1 MTLNRP
7 IVPIITFQSFTD
19 NQVEDFV
26 LTRIWNLES
35 GSVSD
40 PGPGLRDWV
49 TLAWSRRDTDERAPS
64 CPDSAEFYRT
74 QSCSTSHRPGNRMR
88 LLKLEQNRVNVKK
101 HYLGC
106 GGRVCVRARADLDI
120 LVAGDRFLVQGVL
133 MTWILCVTIF
143 ISWDIVKIFRV
154 AVTRGNVLSVVSH

>member
-74 QSCSTSHRPGNRMR
+74 QSCSTSHRPGNGKWSVKIRAKPSKCQETLPWMR
-88 LLKLEQNRVNVKK
+88 GTGLCPSPSWPGHSGCRGPLPRAGCPDDMDFVLQFLLRGTLLKYFEWQW
-101 HYLGC
+101 H
-106 GGRVCVRARADLDI
+106 GGMCW
-120 LVAGDRFLVQGVL
+120 VL
-133 MTWILCVTIF
+133 
-143 ISWDIVKIFRV
+143 
-154 AVTRGNVLSVVSH
+154 